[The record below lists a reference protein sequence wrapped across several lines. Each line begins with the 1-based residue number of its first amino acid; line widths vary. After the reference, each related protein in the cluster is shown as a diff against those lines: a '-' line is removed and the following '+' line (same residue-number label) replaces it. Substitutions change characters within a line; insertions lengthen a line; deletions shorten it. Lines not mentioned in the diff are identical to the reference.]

1 MDLIALA
8 RDLRARTTGPVI
20 LEIDLARGLT
30 VAPPD
35 NPLAALKVINSATM
49 GSVREG
55 LRQGA
60 TDPRV
65 KALVVHVAPSGLGLA
80 DLQNLGD
87 MIADFG
93 QHKPTIAW
101 TQTFGEVGNSLPL
114 VALAARAKTVWVQ
127 PSGMFFLGGM
137 HLSITLLRGLFEK
150 IGLTPEFG
158 QRKEYKSAAEQYAG
172 TEISDANR
180 EMMQRLADSVVEQCV
195 AQIATGRGLDV
206 EAVRSAM
213 DESPLTVERA
223 KELGLIDRIGYRD
236 EVYADVFETLR
247 LDRQALQFVHRY
259 DAKVQRREMKRQLL
273 DRHAPQIGIVT
284 LRGPIVTG
292 RGAPGGP
299 GGQQAGGDVVA
310 EHLRAAARDEKIKA
324 VVLRIDSP
332 GGSAVASDT
341 IWREVHRV
349 RESGRPVVALM
360 GNVAASGGYYA
371 AMGADEIVAAPS
383 TLTGSIGVL
392 AGKLVML
399 GLYEKLA
406 LKHEGINSGPKA
418 DMFAADSHFSED
430 DWATLNS
437 FLDVVYAQFTSKA
450 AADRGMDLADLE
462 KVARGRVW
470 TGSDALERGLVD
482 HLGNL
487 ETAVQRAAALA
498 DVNRDQAVVRTV
510 PALGMFEQF
519 VPAES
524 SESGGRPQMAV
535 ADGPEA
541 LLPKAIRALGLSGEW
556 AQMAG
561 PLALPWKIDLR

>member
-1 MDLIALA
+1 MDLIAAA

-20 LEIDLARGLT
+20 LEIDLARGIT

-35 NPLAALKVINSATM
+35 NPLAALRSLNAATM
-49 GSVREG
+49 GAVREG
-55 LRQGA
+55 LRQGK

-87 MIADFG
+87 LIADFG
-93 QHKPTIAW
+93 ESKPTIAW
-101 TQTFGEVGNSLPL
+101 TQTFGEMGNSLPL
-114 VALAARAKTVWVQ
+114 VALASRAKTVWVQ
-127 PSGMFFLGGM
+127 PSGMVFLGGL

-150 IGLTPEFG
+150 VGVTPEFG

-172 TEISDANR
+172 TKVSKANR
-180 EMMQRLADSVVEQCV
+180 EMMQRLADSVVEQCM
-195 AQIATGRGLDV
+195 AQIAAGRGLEVAD
-206 EAVRSAM
+206 VRSAM

-223 KELGLIDRIGYRD
+223 VELGLVDKVGYRD
-236 EVYADVFETLR
+236 EVYAELFDELR
-247 LDRQALQFVHRY
+247 LDRHALQFVHRY
-259 DAKVQRREMKRQLL
+259 DAKVQRRELKRQLL
-273 DRHAPQIGIVT
+273 DRNAPQIGIVT

-310 EHLRAAARDEKIKA
+310 EHLRAASRDDKIKA

-392 AGKLVML
+392 AGKLVTL
-399 GLYEKLA
+399 GLYDKLA
-406 LKHEGINSGPKA
+406 LKHEGISSGPKA
-418 DMFAADSHFSED
+418 DMFASDSHFSED
-430 DWATLNS
+430 DWATLNTW
-437 FLDVVYAQFTSKA
+437 LDVIYEQFTSKA
-450 AADRGMDLADLE
+450 AADRGMDPADLE

-470 TGSDALERGLVD
+470 TGADALERGLID
-482 HLGNL
+482 HLGTL
-487 ETAVQRAAALA
+487 ETAVQRAADLA
-498 DVNRDQAVVRTV
+498 DVDREQAVLRTV
-510 PALGMFEQF
+510 PALGMLEQF

-535 ADGPEA
+535 SDGPEA
-541 LLPKAIRALGLSGEW
+541 LLPRAIRALGLGGEW
-556 AQMAG
+556 AQLAG
-561 PLALPWKIDLR
+561 PLALPWRFDVR